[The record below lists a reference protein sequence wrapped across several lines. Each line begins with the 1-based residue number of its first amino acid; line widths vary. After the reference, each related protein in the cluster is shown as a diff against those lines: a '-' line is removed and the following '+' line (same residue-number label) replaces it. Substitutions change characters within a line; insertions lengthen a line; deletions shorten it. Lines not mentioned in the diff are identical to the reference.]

1 MRSQKISSEPLIGQM
16 SQHLMPIGCLM
27 LTEAIRNLRETLAS
41 RRARQEALTQ
51 ADSRQPS
58 SCISWRLTLKDVL
71 GWRMVST
78 AAVTV
83 DTVLASRALS
93 STWGRPVRG
102 LSSTSTAALGRENK
116 THTDKPKPKS
126 KIQV

>member
-1 MRSQKISSEPLIGQM
+1 MGLKVCLGCRCCGGSCAM
-16 SQHLMPIGCLM
+16 SLWDALRARKRAVDADARA

-83 DTVLASRALS
+83 ATVLASLALS

-102 LSSTSTAALGRENK
+102 LSSTSTAALNRENK
-116 THTDKPKPKS
+116 
-126 KIQV
+126 Q

>member
-1 MRSQKISSEPLIGQM
+1 MLIGCC
-16 SQHLMPIGCLM
+16 S

-41 RRARQEALTQ
+41 RRARHEALTQ
-51 ADSRQPS
+51 ADSRHPS

-78 AAVTV
+78 EAVTV
-83 DTVLASRALS
+83 DTILASLALS

-102 LSSTSTAALGRENK
+102 LNITSTAALSREK
-116 THTDKPKPKS
+116 TL
-126 KIQV
+126 